1 MSGLS
6 TYNNKGIE
14 QNNYISNDDVAD
26 SNKSNFETKT
36 TKEPIIHNI
45 PKDDDDMRAQL
56 RKAAN
61 SSSDYSDPLHI
72 LKIRFAKGEISS
84 EEYEQMRKIIE
95 S

>member
-56 RKAAN
+56 RKAATP
-61 SSSDYSDPLHI
+61 PLI
-72 LKIRFAKGEISS
+72 IAIRFTYSRLGSQKE
-84 EEYEQMRKIIE
+84 R
-95 S
+95 

>member
-1 MSGLS
+1 
-6 TYNNKGIE
+6 
-14 QNNYISNDDVAD
+14 
-26 SNKSNFETKT
+26 
-36 TKEPIIHNI
+36 
-45 PKDDDDMRAQL
+45 MRAQL

-61 SSSDYSDPLHI
+61 SSSEYTDPLHI